1 MFSGFNLTA
10 LRRFRRSW
18 WGMPLWLALLLMPL
32 SGSLSVRL
40 SLPDGPVYLLF
51 LPITLTV
58 ALLMVFDW
66 AALPGITLA
75 LLWRYLT
82 LFSLGHALLTC
93 TIFICGIAICW
104 LGYRI
109 WAGRRWCAGPGAVQL
124 GVTRLFWLGFFLP
137 TLLVFLLQITVT
149 LNAVPASASIFF
161 TI

>member
-75 LLWRYLT
+75 LLWR
-82 LFSLGHALLTC
+82 C
-93 TIFICGIAICW
+93 CGAI
-104 LGYRI
+104 
-109 WAGRRWCAGPGAVQL
+109 
-124 GVTRLFWLGFFLP
+124 
-137 TLLVFLLQITVT
+137 
-149 LNAVPASASIFF
+149 
-161 TI
+161 